1 MDYKTDRELLLFNIE
16 MILHL
21 LKQPAKAPSLKE
33 EMKLELVSLY
43 TLRDSF
49 NHSIKTLEKH
59 LD

>member
-1 MDYKTDRELLLFNIE
+1 MDYKSDRELLLFNIE
-16 MILHL
+16 MILEL
-21 LKQPAKAPSLKE
+21 LRQPAKASNLEE

-49 NHSIKTLEKH
+49 DKTIKTLEKH

>member
-1 MDYKTDRELLLFNIE
+1 MDYKSDRELLLFNIGITLE
-16 MILHL
+16 L
-21 LKQPAKAPSLKE
+21 LRCPAKADNLKE

-49 NHSIKTLEKH
+49 NKSIETLEKH